1 MFQSIV
7 FDSNSNT
14 IDKSCN
20 TVFIVIYLS
29 GCNQF
34 DAILHFETRFVDYG
48 KFSNKRPGRLLNLG
62 FLRGG
67 AKKRVALIAKH
78 FY

>member
-20 TVFIVIYLS
+20 TVFILIYLS
-29 GCNQF
+29 GCNQS
-34 DAILHFETRFVDYG
+34 DAILHFETRFADYS
-48 KFSNKRPGRLLNLG
+48 KSSNKRPGRLLNLG
-62 FLRGG
+62 FLR
-67 AKKRVALIAKH
+67 ALIRWGR
-78 FY
+78 